1 MSSKALFKR
10 WAMPEK
16 ELPRTLSKVLQ
27 KMSEGQQGLSAGKEP
42 VRIISHY
49 DADGLCA
56 AGILS
61 RAFLRRGAPF
71 QTTIVHQIDQALIDQ
86 LEKQSYEWTI
96 FSDLGSG
103 ALDLVEKLDSRAI
116 VIDHHQPLRESRRAV
131 QLNCH
136 LWGIDGTFE
145 ACASSLALTFA
156 VALDEANWDLAGL
169 ACAGAIG
176 DRQHIAGWKGLNAE
190 LMAAAERM
198 GHLRTRKGLAIEGPS
213 LGKALAETNEPFFK
227 GVSGNPEGANELIE
241 AAGLSP
247 EATLKELD
255 ESEVSALASLL
266 ALNLLRNGVSEEFA
280 RGVITDR
287 HWVSIFDTDAGELSA
302 VVNACGRL
310 GSEDL
315 GLAVCIGGRE
325 ALAEAR
331 LVRQQYRARIMK
343 GMLELQTRGVV
354 RLKNIQYFYTDN
366 AQMAGAFAALVMNY
380 LFPGNNPTISLARE
394 GESIKVSA
402 RGTRSLLSRGLDL
415 AVACRRAA
423 QKNGGDGGGHSIAS
437 GATVPLGSEMGFLEA
452 LDAAVGEQLAGGA
465 R

>member
-1 MSSKALFKR
+1 
-10 WAMPEK
+10 MPEK
-16 ELPRTLSKVLQ
+16 DLPRTLTKVLQ
-27 KMSEGQQGLSAGKEP
+27 KMGEGQQGLSSVKGP
-42 VRIISHY
+42 VRLISHY

-56 AGILS
+56 AGVLS
-61 RAFLRRGAPF
+61 RALLRRNIPF
-71 QTTIVHQIDQALIDQ
+71 HTTIVHQIDQELIDRLAAHPCQ
-86 LEKQSYEWTI
+86 WTI

-103 ALDLVEKLDSRAI
+103 ALDLVEKLESSTI

-156 VALDEANWDLAGL
+156 VALDEANWDLAGI

-176 DRQHIAGWKGLNAE
+176 DRQHVAGWKGLNAE

-198 GHLRTRKGLAIEGPS
+198 GHIRTRKGLAIEGPT
-213 LGKALAETNEPFFK
+213 LGRALAETNEPFFK
-227 GVSGNPEGANELIE
+227 GVSGNPQGATELIE

-266 ALNLLRNGVSEEFA
+266 ALNLLRNGAGEEFA
-280 RGVITDR
+280 RGVVIDR
-287 HWVSIFDTDAGELSA
+287 HWVSAFDTDAGELSA

-315 GLAVCIGGRE
+315 GLAVCLGGRE
-325 ALAEAR
+325 ALAEGR
-331 LVRQQYRARIMK
+331 TVRQQYRARIMA
-343 GMLELQTRGVV
+343 GMLELQSKGVV
-354 RLKNIQYFYTDN
+354 RLKHIQYFYTDS

-380 LFPGNNPTISLARE
+380 LFPGAHPTISLARE
-394 GESIKVSA
+394 GDSIKVSA
-402 RGTRSLLSRGLDL
+402 RGTRALLSKGLDL
-415 AVACRRAA
+415 AKACRRAA
-423 QKNGGDGGGHSIAS
+423 QKSGGDGGGHSIAS
-437 GATVPLGSEMGFLEA
+437 GATVPLGSEMGFLDA
-452 LDAAVGEQLAGGA
+452 LDAAVGEQLAGGGG
-465 R
+465 